1 MYYKKEICEL
11 LKAQGLSFEYY
22 EHPPLVTMADEE
34 QAMLPYFEELAK
46 NVFASDDKRR
56 DYFLI
61 SVRGNG
67 RIDLKAI
74 GAPWG
79 YRHLRMASEQELSEK
94 LGVISGAVS
103 PLSLLNGD
111 ARSIRFFIDSRF
123 EEGFIRL
130 HPNDNTATICMN
142 AADLLRLLS
151 EQGCEIHRF

>member
-1 MYYKKEICEL
+1 
-11 LKAQGLSFEYY
+11 
-22 EHPPLVTMADEE
+22 
-34 QAMLPYFEELAK
+34 
-46 NVFASDDKRR
+46 
-56 DYFLI
+56 
-61 SVRGNG
+61 
-67 RIDLKAI
+67 
-74 GAPWG
+74 
-79 YRHLRMASEQELSEK
+79 MASEQELSEK

-111 ARSIRFFIDSRF
+111 ALSIRFFIDSRF